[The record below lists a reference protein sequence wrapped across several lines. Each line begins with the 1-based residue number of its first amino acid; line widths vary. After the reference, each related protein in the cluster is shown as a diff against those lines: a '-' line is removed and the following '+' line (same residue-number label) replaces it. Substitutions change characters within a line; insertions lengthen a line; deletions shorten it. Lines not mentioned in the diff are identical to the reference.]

1 MSKLFS
7 HAGTS
12 RLNGVVK
19 ARFANDAMRVKVLTK
34 GGHTEVNLIEFIEP
48 LTKEAA
54 IRKLIEVNFADGNAE
69 VQAALEA
76 ELDKRTEQ
84 PKAEKAPKAVKAKA
98 APKAKAK
105 PITIEGIKAKAPKST
120 KSKAQVEAELANL
133 EDAPF

>member
-34 GGHTEVNLIEFIEP
+34 GGHTEVDLVEFLEP
-48 LTKEAA
+48 LSKEDAV
-54 IRKLIEVNFADGNAE
+54 RKLIEMDFAKGRAE
-69 VQAALEA
+69 VQAALDA
-76 ELDKRTEQ
+76 ELDKRTEK
-84 PKAEKAPKAVKAKA
+84 PKAVKTAKVAKAPKAKKA
-98 APKAKAK
+98 AK

-120 KSKAQVEAELANL
+120 KSKAQIEAELAQA